1 MMSLPAERAARTT
14 EISGTTDIKE
24 RIPGD

>member
-1 MMSLPAERAARTT
+1 MVSLPAERARTT
-14 EISGTTDIKE
+14 EIYDVTDIKE